1 MTTASVSAS
10 RRSGGRKARRE
21 LRLAVT
27 NSKAVKPGLISGRY
41 RPLTDH
47 DMERIHQTAL
57 DVLEK
62 IGVAGGTDAARE
74 LMLSKG
80 CWEADNG
87 RICFP
92 RALIEAVITNACH
105 SFVMY
110 GRDPRHDIEL
120 AGQRM
125 HFGISGAAVT
135 VLEYKSRD
143 YRPAT
148 ITDLYDFARLVDQ
161 LEHIHRYGRLLYAT
175 DLKDEYE
182 HDVSMVYA
190 NMAGTQKHFMLP
202 LNHVDHLAPVNAMLD
217 MVLGGE
223 GRFRKRPFGTV
234 VSCPI
239 VSPLTFGHKQTDIS
253 MAVAR
258 AGTPITIAPAP
269 QSGATAPA
277 ALAGALV
284 QAVAEGL
291 AIIAL
296 LNFVNPGHPACMV
309 LLPFVSDLRS
319 GAFTGGGEEAVLMAA
334 AA

>member
-175 DLKDEYE
+175 DLKDKYE
-182 HDVSMVYA
+182 HDVSMV
-190 NMAGTQKHFMLP
+190 
-202 LNHVDHLAPVNAMLD
+202 
-217 MVLGGE
+217 
-223 GRFRKRPFGTV
+223 
-234 VSCPI
+234 
-239 VSPLTFGHKQTDIS
+239 
-253 MAVAR
+253 
-258 AGTPITIAPAP
+258 
-269 QSGATAPA
+269 
-277 ALAGALV
+277 
-284 QAVAEGL
+284 
-291 AIIAL
+291 
-296 LNFVNPGHPACMV
+296 
-309 LLPFVSDLRS
+309 
-319 GAFTGGGEEAVLMAA
+319 
-334 AA
+334 